1 MLQAGPKTSA
11 FVVTPLLADA
21 AAEVAGAAD
30 AAAGA
35 LVAVVPDGLAEVPQA
50 ASATVTAAI
59 APTEASRWIFRTGFL
74 LGW

>member
-1 MLQAGPKTSA
+1 MLQAGPNTSA
-11 FVVTPLLADA
+11 FVVTPVSDNA

-35 LVAVVPDGLAEVPQA
+35 LVAVVLDGLAEVPQA

-59 APTEASRWIFRTGFL
+59 APTLASR
-74 LGW
+74 